1 MSLSSGIRLAWS
13 EPPVACCPDPPTPDA
28 VERISREISRQIARI
43 DRAISETLDVI
54 LHHPRLQEL
63 EATWRGLQYLV
74 DSVPPGAGVR
84 VQVLNVSWKT
94 LSRDFE
100 RSAEFDSSHLFR
112 LVYNES
118 FGTAGGQ
125 PFGLLIGAYR
135 IQPRPNASHPIS
147 DLPVL
152 TAISQVAAAAF
163 SPFVAAA
170 HPSLLGLESWSEL
183 ERPVDLQRTFEQLEF
198 VRWQQIREAEDMSFI
213 GLALPGMLLRLP
225 RDRPGDCPGL
235 SYQERAGSDG
245 TERLLWGNAAF
256 AFAAVVVRSFA
267 ETSWLAA
274 IRGTSIR
281 ANDEDMPEGV
291 AETGGLVTGLPIR
304 FFESDPHRVQP
315 LPPVEVSISEGTER
329 DLSEHGFIALT
340 AVRHTSYCAFYSNR
354 SVRRLVKMTD
364 AIAEENSRVAS
375 QLQYVLCVS
384 RFAHFLKIIAR
395 DMVGS
400 YADAESLEGFLN
412 GWIRQYVTQDPNASP
427 ETRATYP
434 LREAVVQVRE
444 VPGKP
449 GAYMSIVHLWPH
461 SELDELQGAMS
472 FSSELSSGRSR

>member
-1 MSLSSGIRLAWS
+1 M
-13 EPPVACCPDPPTPDA
+13 ACLPAPGPQETCEQ
-28 VERISREISRQIARI
+28 VSQEISRQIARI
-43 DRAISETLDVI
+43 DRAISGILDAI
-54 LHHPRLQEL
+54 LHHDRFQQL
-63 EATWRGLQYLV
+63 EAAWRGLQYLV
-74 DSVPPGAGVR
+74 DSVPPGAGVQ
-84 VQVLNVSWKT
+84 VQVLNASWKA

-100 RSAEFDSSHLFR
+100 RSADFDSSHLFR
-112 LVYNES
+112 LVYNET
-118 FGTAGGQ
+118 FGTAGGR
-125 PFGLLIGAYR
+125 PFGLLVGDYR
-135 IQPRPNASHPIS
+135 IQPRPDASHPIS

-183 ERPVDLQRTFEQLEF
+183 QRPVDLQRTFEQLEF
-198 VRWQQIREAEDMSFI
+198 VRWQQMREADDMNFV
-213 GLALPGMLLRLP
+213 GLTLPGMLLRLP

-235 SYQERAGSDG
+235 QYQERIGAAD

-256 AFAAVVVRSFA
+256 AFAAVVIRSFA

-291 AETGGLVTGLPIR
+291 AETGGLVTGLPTR
-304 FFESDPHRVQP
+304 YFETDPHRVQP
-315 LPPVEVSISEGTER
+315 LSPVEVSLSETTER
-329 DLSEHGFIALT
+329 DLSQQGFIALT
-340 AVRHTSYCAFYSNR
+340 SVRHTPFCAFYSNR
-354 SVRRLVKMTD
+354 SVRRPARMTD
-364 AIAEENSRVAS
+364 ATAEENSRVAS

-449 GAYMSIVHLWPH
+449 GAFMSIVHLWPH

-472 FSSELSSGRSR
+472 FSSELSSGQSRQI